1 MSYLCLVSSA
11 TFHWVP
17 LSPRSFTDVD
27 TAVMQQK
34 RISNQL
40 GDLGPFNVMLSSA
53 ELTAPAFVAALARGD
68 GCLSSLSPVADDV
81 SKVPLDYWEAFA

>member
-34 RISNQL
+34 RISSQL

-53 ELTAPAFVAALARGD
+53 ELTTPAFVAALARGD
-68 GCLSSLSPVADDV
+68 GCLFSLSPVADDV
-81 SKVPLDYWEAFA
+81 SKVPLDY

>member
-1 MSYLCLVSSA
+1 MPYLCLVSSA

-53 ELTAPAFVAALARGD
+53 ELTTPAFVAALARGD

-81 SKVPLDYWEAFA
+81 SKVPLDY

>member
-81 SKVPLDYWEAFA
+81 SKVPLDY